1 MNHQLRNVLVIL
13 LTLSSSFGCSPINSL
28 PVVVPTTDIITDMPL
43 SISLNPRLLVAEHEA
58 RISCRLPTNV
68 GDGQFIFGITGMF
81 HSEGPIDK
89 RVYDRMIM
97 APCVPVHI
105 YCGYKE
111 HDQAEIKMIAQD
123 VEPVGD
129 CGYAHSSR

>member
-1 MNHQLRNVLVIL
+1 MRNTLVIL
-13 LTLSSSFGCSPINSL
+13 LMLLGLESCSPTNSL
-28 PVVVPTTDIITDMPL
+28 PVVVPITDMPL

-68 GDGQFIFGITGMF
+68 GEGQFVFGITGLF

-97 APCVPVHI
+97 APCAPVHI

-111 HDQAEIKMIAQD
+111 HGQPEAKMITQD

-129 CGYAHSSR
+129 CGNANSNR